1 MTLEL
6 VHYVSFGRQCLS
18 KSQEE
23 SLYGMIKR
31 SASLKGAVW
40 SLDNRFDIF

>member
-1 MTLEL
+1 MGKLS
-6 VHYVSFGRQCLS
+6 VGRQCLS

-23 SLYGMIKR
+23 TLHGMIEW

-40 SLDNRFDIF
+40 SLDNRFDIY